1 LRAQFVGSVLRFFR
15 DLLGYV
21 GSSLGVGC
29 LLSSRGGRRHEVI
42 SDHYHIGTTDA
53 VGCLLFGLPD
63 LHYRCFRHF
72 PQSLSL
78 ELQVKL
84 LGQGSFGLD
93 P

>member
-1 LRAQFVGSVLRFFR
+1 M
-15 DLLGYV
+15 
-21 GSSLGVGC
+21 
-29 LLSSRGGRRHEVI
+29 I